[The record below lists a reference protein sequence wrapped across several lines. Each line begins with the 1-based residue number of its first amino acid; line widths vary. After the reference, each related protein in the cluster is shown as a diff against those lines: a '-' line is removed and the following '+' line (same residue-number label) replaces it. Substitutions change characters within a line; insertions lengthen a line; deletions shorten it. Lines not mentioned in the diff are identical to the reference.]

1 MSDKEKVVP
10 QPADTETTEKKHID
24 ESTFID
30 FGIPSSP
37 HDDRTVTK
45 MQAPV
50 QWPDPPEEKAKNSE
64 E

>member
-1 MSDKEKVVP
+1 MSDKEKLVP
-10 QPADTETTEKKHID
+10 PPADTETTEKIHID
-24 ESTFID
+24 ESILSD

-45 MQAPV
+45 MQAPI
-50 QWPDPPEEKAKNSE
+50 QWPDPPEEKAKNRE